1 MLNGILQDL
10 KYALRMLRKSPGFAA
25 TAILTLALGI
35 GANSAI
41 FSAVQRVLLRPL
53 PYPHAENLVE
63 ISNSYNPA
71 WPQLGISPGDY
82 QDWRQQAR
90 SFSDMGAYVAIS
102 TGFNMTGDGATE
114 RIQAAYSTAELFP
127 LLGVRAV
134 IGRTFSPEENKTG
147 TAPVALLSHRF
158 WLSHFG
164 GDAGAV
170 GKTITLDGQR
180 FTLAGVLPG
189 DFQLETWPDIWL
201 PSGQYP
207 DDLTG
212 RVHHPFTVLARLKPG
227 VSVGQAQSE
236 IESLNNHELE
246 AFPDTHKNWGVM
258 VQRFEDPSA
267 TKLRR
272 TLLVLFGAVGLVL
285 LIACANIVNLVLARN
300 ASREREIALRT
311 ALGANRW
318 RMVRQ
323 LVTESLLLS
332 FIGGALG
339 VLLASVGLAALTAA
353 LPADLAVVRD
363 VSLNGPVLAFTL
375 GICVLTGVACGLLP
389 ALQTLRADLGSVIKQ
404 GTKGS
409 SGFGSRRAHDFLVIS
424 EIAMALL
431 PLIGAG
437 LLLRSFHRLVSVSA
451 GFSTEHLLTMQ
462 IPQAAIPASQLSQ
475 LSNDQQ
481 TELGRQQSLQFEQ
494 LAAKIQALPGVK
506 HAGGIDV
513 LPLASSLRQASR
525 FLVEGQP
532 VPPAGARPVAQIR
545 SVSLGYFAS
554 AGIPLLQGRGFNQ
567 ADWRLTNVVINE
579 AMARRFWPGAG
590 AGMESDAL
598 GKRINVCSLDP
609 QPCWFSIIGI
619 VGNVHQF
626 GLDAEPTLD
635 VYFSGGWTPYL
646 VIRTD
651 ADPSR
656 LAIAATD
663 VVHKFDPNLPVTE
676 VLTMDELL
684 SDSVAPRR
692 FAAVLIGTF
701 AGLALLLAAVGI
713 YGVTSYTVNQRT
725 REIGIRVALGA
736 QPADVRGLILG
747 RTMRLAVCGVAL
759 GLAGALALTRYL
771 SSLLYQ
777 VRAFDPATFV
787 VVSLVLA
794 GAALAACYVPAR
806 RAMRVDPMVALRYE

>member
-1 MLNGILQDL
+1 MISGLLQDL
-10 KYALRMLRKSPGFAA
+10 KFALRMLRKSPGFAA

-35 GANSAI
+35 GANTAI
-41 FSAVQRVLLRPL
+41 FSVVQRVLLRPL

-63 ISNSYNPA
+63 ISNSYKPV
-71 WPQLGISPGDY
+71 WPQLGLSPGDY
-82 QDWRQQAR
+82 ADWRQQAR
-90 SFSDMGAYVAIS
+90 SFSEMGAYVAIS
-102 TGFNMTGDGATE
+102 AGFNMTGEGATE
-114 RIQAAYSTAELFP
+114 RIQACHSTAELFP
-127 LLGVRAV
+127 LLRVRAAL
-134 IGRTFSPEENKTG
+134 GRTFAPEEDKTG
-147 TAPVALLSHRF
+147 SAPVALLSHRF

-164 GDAGAV
+164 GDAGAI
-170 GKTITLDGQR
+170 GRTITLDGQR
-180 FTLAGVLPG
+180 YTLIGVLPG

-227 VSVGQAQSE
+227 ASVAQGQSE
-236 IESLNNHELE
+236 IESLNRAELA
-246 AFPDTHKNWGVM
+246 AFPDTHKNWGVL

-267 TKLRR
+267 VKLRR

-300 ASREREIALRT
+300 TSREREIALRT

-318 RMVRQ
+318 RMIRQ
-323 LVTESLLLS
+323 LVTESVLLS
-332 FIGGALG
+332 FIGGMLG
-339 VLLASVGLAALTAA
+339 VLLASLGIESLTAM
-353 LPADLAVVRD
+353 LPADLAVVHD
-363 VSLNGPVLAFTL
+363 VTLNGAVLAFTL
-375 GICVLTGVACGLLP
+375 GVCVLTGVACGLLP

-409 SGFGSRRAHDFLVIS
+409 SAFGSRRAHDFLVIS

-431 PLIGAG
+431 TLIGAG
-437 LLLRSFHRLVSVSA
+437 LLLRSFHHLMSVSP
-451 GFSTEHLLTMQ
+451 GFATDHVLTMQ
-462 IPQAAIPASQLSQ
+462 IPQAAIPPAQLNQ

-481 TELGRQQSLQFEQ
+481 LELGRKQSLQFED
-494 LAAKIQALPGVK
+494 LAAKIEALPGVK

-513 LPLASSLRQASR
+513 LPLASALKQASR
-525 FLVEGQP
+525 FVIEGRP
-532 VPPAGARPVAQIR
+532 IPEAGVRPVAQIR
-545 SVSLGYFAS
+545 SVSLGYFA
-554 AGIPLLQGRGFNQ
+554 AVDIPLLQGRLFNQ
-567 ADWRLTNVVINE
+567 ADWAQQNVIVVNQSL
-579 AMARRFWPGAG
+579 ARRYWPDG
-590 AGMESDAL
+590 DAL
-598 GKRINVCSLDP
+598 GKRINVCSLAP

-619 VGNVHQF
+619 VGDVHQF

-646 VIRTD
+646 VIRTA
-651 ADPSR
+651 ADPSA

-663 VVHKFDPNLPVTE
+663 AVHKFDPNLPVAQ

-725 REIGIRVALGA
+725 QEIGIRMALGA
-736 QPADVRGLILG
+736 QPANVRGLILG
-747 RTMRLAVCGVAL
+747 RTMKLAAAGLAL
-759 GLAGALALTRYL
+759 GLAGAFVVTRYL
-771 SSLLYQ
+771 GSLLYD
-777 VRAFDPATFV
+777 VRASDPATFV
-787 VVSLVLA
+787 VVSVVLA
-794 GAALAACYVPAR
+794 AAALAACLIPAR
-806 RAMRVDPMVALRYE
+806 RAMGVDPMVALRYE

>member
-1 MLNGILQDL
+1 MNGLIQDL
-10 KYALRMLRKSPGFAA
+10 RFALRMLRKSPGFAA

-41 FSAVQRVLLRPL
+41 FSVVQRVLLRPL

-63 ISNSYNPA
+63 ISNSYKPV
-71 WPQLGISPGDY
+71 WPQLGLSPGDY
-82 QDWRQQAR
+82 TDWRRDAR
-90 SFSDMGAYVAIS
+90 SFSEMGAYVNIPA
-102 TGFNMTGDGATE
+102 GFNMTGAGAPE
-114 RIQAAYSTAELFP
+114 RIQGCYATAELFP
-127 LLGVRAV
+127 LLGVRAAL
-134 IGRTFSPEENKTG
+134 GRTFASEEDKTG
-147 TAPVALLSHRF
+147 SAPVAMLSHRF

-164 GDAGAV
+164 GDASAV
-170 GKTITLDGQR
+170 GRTITLDGQR
-180 FTLAGVLPG
+180 FTLVGVLPG
-189 DFQLETWPDIWL
+189 DFQLESWPDIWL

-212 RVHHPFTVLARLKPG
+212 RVHHPFTVLARLQPG
-227 VSVGQAQSE
+227 TTAAQAQSE
-236 IESLNNHELE
+236 IELLNNQELG

-318 RMVRQ
+318 RMIRQ

-332 FIGGALG
+332 FIGGTLG
-339 VLLASVGLAALTAA
+339 ILLASVGLEALTAA

-363 VSLNGPVLAFTL
+363 VSLNGAVLAFTF
-375 GICVLTGVACGLLP
+375 GVCVLTGLACGLLP

-437 LLLRSFHRLVSVSA
+437 LLLRSFHRLVSVNP
-451 GFSTEHLLTMQ
+451 GFRTEHVLTMQ
-462 IPQAAIPASQLSQ
+462 IPQAAIPASQLAG
-475 LSNDQQ
+475 LSNDQLND
-481 TELGRQQSLQFEQ
+481 LGRQQSLQFEG
-494 LAAKIQALPGVK
+494 LAAKIAALPGVK
-506 HAGGIDV
+506 QTGGVDV

-525 FLVEGQP
+525 FVIEGQP
-532 VPPAGARPVAQIR
+532 IPPAGARPVAQIR
-545 SVSLGYFAS
+545 SVSLGYFA
-554 AGIPLLQGRGFNQ
+554 ALDIPLLQGRSFNQ
-567 ADWRLTNVVINE
+567 ADWTLTNIVINE
-579 AMARRFWPGAG
+579 GMARRYWPGG
-590 AGMESDAL
+590 DAI
-598 GKRINVCSLDP
+598 GKRINVCSLAP

-635 VYFSGGWTPYL
+635 AYFSGGWTSYL
-646 VIRTD
+646 VIR
-651 ADPSR
+651 AAGDPAA
-656 LAIAATD
+656 LAITATD
-663 VVHKFDPNLPVTE
+663 VVHKFDANLPVTQ

-684 SDSVAPRR
+684 SDSVASRR
-692 FAAVLIGTF
+692 FSAVLIGTF

-725 REIGIRVALGA
+725 QEIGIRMALGA
-736 QPADVRGLILG
+736 QPANVRGLILG
-747 RTMRLAVCGVAL
+747 RTMRLAFCGVVL
-759 GLAGALALTRYL
+759 GLAGAFALTRYL
-771 SSLLYQ
+771 ASLLYE
-777 VRAFDPATFV
+777 VRASDPVTFV
-787 VVSLVLA
+787 VVSVALA
-794 GAALAACYVPAR
+794 GAAAAACYLPAR

>member
-1 MLNGILQDL
+1 MNGFLQDL
-10 KYALRMLRKSPGFAA
+10 KFALRMLRKSPGFAA

-41 FSAVQRVLLRPL
+41 FSVVQRVLLRPL
-53 PYPHAENLVE
+53 PYPHSENLVE
-63 ISNSYNPA
+63 ISNSYKPV
-71 WPQLGISPGDY
+71 WPQLGLSPGDY

-102 TGFNMTGDGATE
+102 SGFNMTGEGATE
-114 RIQAAYSTAELFP
+114 RIQACYSTAELFP
-127 LLGVRAV
+127 MLGVHV
-134 IGRTFSPEENKTG
+134 VLGRTFSPDEDKTG
-147 TAPVALLSHRF
+147 SSPVAMLSHRF

-164 GDAGAV
+164 GDPKAIGRTV
-170 GKTITLDGQR
+170 TLDGQR
-180 FTLAGVLPG
+180 FTLVGVLPG
-189 DFQLETWPDIWL
+189 DFQLESWPDIWL
-201 PSGQYP
+201 PSGQYA
-207 DDLTG
+207 DDLMG

-227 VSVGQAQSE
+227 TSVAQAQSE

-246 AFPDTHKNWGVM
+246 AFPDTHKNWGVT
-258 VQRFEDPSA
+258 VQHFEDPSA

-323 LVTESLLLS
+323 LLTESLLLS
-332 FIGGALG
+332 FIGGAIG
-339 VLLASVGLAALTAA
+339 VLLASIGLDALTAA
-353 LPADLAVVRD
+353 LPADLAVVHD

-375 GICVLTGVACGLLP
+375 TVCVLTGIACGLLP
-389 ALQTLRADLGSVIKQ
+389 ALQTLRADLSSVIKQ
-404 GTKGS
+404 GSKGS
-409 SGFGSRRAHDFLVIS
+409 SGLGSRRAHDFLVIS

-437 LLLRSFHRLVSVSA
+437 LLLRSFHRLVSVNA
-451 GFSTEHLLTMQ
+451 GFSTDHVLTMQ

-481 TELGRQQSLQFEQ
+481 NDLGRQQSLQFEE

-506 HAGGIDV
+506 RAGGIDV

-525 FLVEGQP
+525 FVIEGQP

-545 SVSLGYFAS
+545 NISLGYFAS
-554 AGIPLLQGRGFNQ
+554 LDIPLLHGRNFDQ
-567 ADWRLTNVVINE
+567 ADWTLTNVVINE
-579 AMARRFWPGAG
+579 TMARRFWPDGD
-590 AGMESDAL
+590 SL
-598 GKRINVCSLDP
+598 GKRINICSLAE

-619 VGNVHQF
+619 AGNVHQF

-635 VYFSGGWTPYL
+635 VYFGGGWTPYL

-651 ADPSR
+651 ANPST
-656 LAIAATD
+656 LALAATD
-663 VVHKFDPNLPVTE
+663 VVHKFDPNLPVTQ
-676 VLTMDELL
+676 VLTVDELL

-725 REIGIRVALGA
+725 QEIGIRMALGA

-759 GLAGALALTRYL
+759 GLAGAFALTRYL
-771 SSLLYQ
+771 GSLLYE

-787 VVSLVLA
+787 IVSAVLA

>member
-1 MLNGILQDL
+1 MQDL
-10 KYALRMLRKSPGFAA
+10 RFALRMLRKSPGFAT

-35 GANSAI
+35 GANTAI
-41 FSAVQRVLLRPL
+41 FSVVQRVLLRPL
-53 PYPHAENLVE
+53 PYPHAENLVQ
-63 ISNSYNPA
+63 ISNSYKPV
-71 WPQLGISPGDY
+71 WPQLGLSPGDY
-82 QDWRQQAR
+82 ADWRQAR

-102 TGFNMTGDGATE
+102 AGFNMTGEGATE
-114 RIQAAYSTAELFP
+114 RIQACYSTAELFP
-127 LLGVRAV
+127 LLGVRAAL
-134 IGRTFSPEENKTG
+134 GRTFAPEEDKTG
-147 TAPVALLSHRF
+147 SAPVAMLSHRF

-164 GDAGAV
+164 GDAGAI
-170 GKTITLDGQR
+170 GRTITLDGQR
-180 FTLAGVLPG
+180 YTLVGVLPG

-227 VSVGQAQSE
+227 VSLAQGQSE
-236 IESLNNHELE
+236 IETLNRHELG
-246 AFPDTHKNWGVM
+246 AFPDTHKNWGVL

-267 TKLRR
+267 VKLRR

-300 ASREREIALRT
+300 TSREREIALRT

-318 RMVRQ
+318 RMIRQ
-323 LVTESLLLS
+323 LVTESVLLS

-339 VLLASVGLAALTAA
+339 VLLASLGIEALTAM
-353 LPADLAVVRD
+353 LPADLAVVHD
-363 VSLNGPVLAFTL
+363 VTLNGVVLAFTL
-375 GICVLTGVACGLLP
+375 GVCVLTGVACGLLP

-409 SGFGSRRAHDFLVIS
+409 SAFGSRRVHDFLVVS

-431 PLIGAG
+431 TLIGAG
-437 LLLRSFHRLVSVSA
+437 LLLRSFHRLLSVSP
-451 GFSTEHLLTMQ
+451 GFHTDHVLTML

-475 LSNDQQ
+475 MSNDQLND
-481 TELGRQQSLQFEQ
+481 LGRQQSLQFEA
-494 LAAKIQALPGVK
+494 LVSKIEALPGVK

-525 FLVEGQP
+525 FLIEGQP

-545 SVSLGYFAS
+545 SISLGYFAS
-554 AGIPLLQGRGFNQ
+554 LDIPLLQGRSFNQ
-567 ADWRLTNVVINE
+567 ADWTLTNVVINQ
-579 AMARRFWPGAG
+579 AMARRYWPGG
-590 AGMESDAL
+590 DAL
-598 GKRINVCSLDP
+598 GKRINVCSLAP

-619 VGNVHQF
+619 VGDVHQF

-646 VIRTD
+646 VIRTA
-651 ADPSR
+651 ADPSA

-663 VVHKFDPNLPVTE
+663 AVHRFDANLPAAQ

-725 REIGIRVALGA
+725 QEIGIRMALGA
-736 QPADVRGLILG
+736 QPANVRGLILG
-747 RTMRLAVCGVAL
+747 RTMKLAAAGLAL
-759 GLAGALALTRYL
+759 GLAGAFVVTRYL
-771 SSLLYQ
+771 GSLLYD
-777 VRAFDPATFV
+777 VRASDPTTFV
-787 VVSLVLA
+787 VVSVVLA
-794 GAALAACYVPAR
+794 AAALAACLIPAR

>member
-1 MLNGILQDL
+1 MLNGILQDF
-10 KYALRMLRKSPGFAA
+10 KFALRMLRKSPGFAT

-41 FSAVQRVLLRPL
+41 FSVVQRVLLRPL

-63 ISNSYNPA
+63 ISNSYKPA
-71 WPQLGISPGDY
+71 WPQLALSPGDY

-90 SFSDMGAYVAIS
+90 SFSAMGAYVAIS
-102 TGFNMTGDGATE
+102 AGFNMTGDGATE

-127 LLGVRAV
+127 LLGVRSA

-147 TAPVALLSHRF
+147 AAPVALLSHRF

-164 GDAGAV
+164 GDASAV

-180 FTLAGVLPG
+180 FTLVGVLPG
-189 DFQLETWPDIWL
+189 DFQLETWPDVWL

-207 DDLTG
+207 DDLAG

-227 VSVGQAQSE
+227 VSVAQAQSE

-339 VLLASVGLAALTAA
+339 VLLASVGLDALTAA
-353 LPADLAVVRD
+353 LTADLAVVRD

-437 LLLRSFHRLVSVSA
+437 LLLRSFHRLLSVSA
-451 GFSTEHLLTMQ
+451 GFSTEHVLTMQ

-475 LSNDQQ
+475 MSNDQQ
-481 TELGRQQSLQFEQ
+481 TELGRQQSLQFEE
-494 LAAKIQALPGVK
+494 LAAKVQALPGVK
-506 HAGGIDV
+506 QTGGIDV

-525 FLVEGQP
+525 FLIEGQP

-545 SVSLGYFAS
+545 SVSLGYFA
-554 AGIPLLQGRGFNQ
+554 ALDIPLLQGRNFSQ
-567 ADWRLTNVVINE
+567 ADWTLTNVVINE
-579 AMARRFWPGAG
+579 TMARRFWPGG
-590 AGMESDAL
+590 DVL
-598 GKRINVCSLDP
+598 GKRINICSLDP

-656 LAIAATD
+656 LAIAATE

-692 FAAVLIGTF
+692 FAAVLIGAF

-725 REIGIRVALGA
+725 QEIGIRMALGA
-736 QPADVRGLILG
+736 QPRDVRGLILG
-747 RTMRLAVCGVAL
+747 RTMWLAFIGVAL
-759 GLAGALALTRYL
+759 GLVGALALTRYL
-771 SSLLYQ
+771 GSLLYE

-787 VVSLVLA
+787 VVSSVLA

>member
-10 KYALRMLRKSPGFAA
+10 KFGLRMLRKSPGFAA

-41 FSAVQRVLLRPL
+41 FSVVQRVLLRPL

-63 ISNSYNPA
+63 ISNSYKPV
-71 WPQLGISPGDY
+71 WPQLALSPGDY

-102 TGFNMTGDGATE
+102 AGFNMTGEGAPE

-134 IGRTFSPEENKTG
+134 IGRTFSPGENKTG
-147 TAPVALLSHRF
+147 SAPVALLSHRF

-164 GDAGAV
+164 GDASAV

-180 FTLAGVLPG
+180 FTLVGVLPG

-227 VSVGQAQSE
+227 VSVAQAQSE
-236 IESLNNHELE
+236 IESLNDHELE
-246 AFPDTHKNWGVM
+246 AFPDTHKNWGVV

-267 TKLRR
+267 TKLRL

-300 ASREREIALRT
+300 TSREREIAMRT

-318 RMVRQ
+318 RVVRQ

-332 FIGGALG
+332 FIGGAVG
-339 VLLASVGLAALTAA
+339 VLFASVGLEALTAA
-353 LPADLAVVRD
+353 LPPDLVVVRD

-437 LLLRSFHRLVSVSA
+437 LLLRSFHRLLSVSP
-451 GFSTEHLLTMQ
+451 GFRTEHVLTMQ

-475 LSNDQQ
+475 LSNEQQ
-481 TELGRQQSLQFEQ
+481 NELGRQQSLQFEE
-494 LAAKIQALPGVK
+494 LAAKVEALPGVK

-525 FLVEGQP
+525 FLIEGQP
-532 VPPAGARPVAQIR
+532 LPPAGARPVAQIR

-554 AGIPLLQGRGFNQ
+554 AGIPLLQGRNFNQ
-567 ADWRLTNVVINE
+567 ADWTLTNVVINE
-579 AMARRFWPGAG
+579 TMARRFWPGAG
-590 AGMESDAL
+590 TASNAL
-598 GKRINVCSLDP
+598 GKRINICSLDP

-651 ADPSR
+651 ADPSS

-663 VVHKFDPNLPVTE
+663 VVHKFDPNLPVTQ

-692 FAAVLIGTF
+692 FAAVLIGAF

-725 REIGIRVALGA
+725 QEIGIRIALGA

-771 SSLLYQ
+771 GSLLYQ
-777 VRAFDPATFV
+777 VRPFDPATFV
-787 VVSLVLA
+787 VVSLILA

>member
-1 MLNGILQDL
+1 MMGAILSGFLQDL
-10 KYALRMLRKSPGFAA
+10 KFAQRMLRKSPGFAV

-41 FSAVQRVLLRPL
+41 FSVVQRVLLRPL
-53 PYPHAENLVE
+53 PYLHSENLVE
-63 ISNSYNPA
+63 ISNSYKPV
-71 WPQLGISPGDY
+71 WPQLALSPGDY
-82 QDWRQQAR
+82 EDWRQQAR

-102 TGFNMTGDGATE
+102 SGFNMTGEGATE

-127 LLGVRAV
+127 LLGVRAA
-134 IGRTFSPEENKTG
+134 IGRTFSPEENKPG
-147 TAPVALLSHRF
+147 SAPVAMLSHRF

-164 GDAGAV
+164 GDPKAIGRIV
-170 GKTITLDGQR
+170 TLDGQR
-180 FTLAGVLPG
+180 FTLVGVLPG

-227 VSVGQAQSE
+227 TSLAQAQSE
-236 IESLNNHELE
+236 IESLNSHELE
-246 AFPDTHKNWGVM
+246 SFPDTHKNWGVM

-285 LIACANIVNLVLARN
+285 LIACANIMNLVLARN

-339 VLLASVGLAALTAA
+339 VLLASVGIEALTAA
-353 LPADLAVVRD
+353 LPADLAVVHEIT
-363 VSLNGPVLAFTL
+363 LNGPVLAFTL
-375 GICVLTGVACGLLP
+375 GVCVLTGVACGLLP
-389 ALQTLRADLGSVIKQ
+389 ALQTLHADLGSVIKQ

-409 SGFGSRRAHDFLVIS
+409 SGIGSRRAHDFLVIS
-424 EIAMALL
+424 EIGMALL

-437 LLLRSFHRLVSVSA
+437 LLLRSFHRLLSVSP
-451 GFSTEHLLTMQ
+451 GFRTEHVLTML

-481 TELGRQQSLQFEQ
+481 NELGRQQSLQFEE
-494 LAAKIQALPGVK
+494 LAAKVQALPGVQ

-525 FLVEGQP
+525 FLIEGQP

-554 AGIPLLQGRGFNQ
+554 LDIPLLQGRSFNQ
-567 ADWRLTNVVINE
+567 ADWTLTNVVINE
-579 AMARRFWPGAG
+579 TMARRFWPNGD
-590 AGMESDAL
+590 SL
-598 GKRINVCSLDP
+598 GKRINICSLAP

-626 GLDAEPTLD
+626 GLDADPTLD

-651 ADPSR
+651 ADPSA

-663 VVHKFDPNLPVTE
+663 VLHKFDPDLPVMQ

-725 REIGIRVALGA
+725 QEIGIRMALGA
-736 QPADVRGLILG
+736 QPADVRGLILV
-747 RTMRLAVCGVAL
+747 RTMRLACCGVAL
-759 GLAGALALTRYL
+759 GLVGAFALTRYL
-771 SSLLYQ
+771 GSLLYE

-787 VVSLVLA
+787 VVSIVLA
-794 GAALAACYVPAR
+794 GAALAACYLPAR